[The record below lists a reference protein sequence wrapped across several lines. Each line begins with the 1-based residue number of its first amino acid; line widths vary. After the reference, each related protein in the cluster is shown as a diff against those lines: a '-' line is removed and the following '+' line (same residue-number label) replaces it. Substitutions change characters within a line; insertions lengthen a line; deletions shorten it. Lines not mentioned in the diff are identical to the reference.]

1 MENVSLPEVFCLPV
15 EERVR
20 LVQAI
25 WNSVAE
31 RPEEVLLTDDQRTE
45 LDRCFSEYL
54 ADPAEGSPWP
64 EVKARLL
71 SRE

>member
-1 MENVSLPEVFCLPV
+1 MENVSIPDVFHLPI

-25 WNSVAE
+25 WDSVAE
-31 RPEEVLLTDDQRTE
+31 HPEEVLLTDDQRTE
-45 LDRCFSEYL
+45 LDRCYSDYL
-54 ADPAEGSPWP
+54 ADPEEGSSWP